1 MEACHRGA
9 RHWLDRAM
17 RLIHGG
23 IRHWLGQDDGIASWG
38 HAMGARNTGWI
49 GALGLIREGLPWGHR
64 ALAGSG
70 QWDWFM
76 AVCGTGWIGWWD
88 WFMGVFHGG
97 VQRGL
102 DQGNCIDL
110 WGCVM
115 GVCDWIGWWD
125 WLVRLRHGA
134 RDTGWIRE
142 MGLIHGGMRHWLD
155 RGNGFDWW
163 GLATLAGPGRWDW
176 FMGVRDTGW
185 NGAMAL
191 IYGDASWG
199 CTTGSGKWDWFVG
212 ARHGGATLAGC
223 GRWDWVMGACHG
235 GAQLDRVM
243 ELICGGEPWGHMT
256 LTRSGRWDW
265 LMWACNGG
273 SRHWLDQ
280 GDGIDSWGRAKWQS
294 NMVAEFKWRYH
305 VSSCLVLR

>member
-88 WFMGVFHGG
+88 WFMRVFHGG

-125 WLVRLRHGA
+125 WLVGLRHGA

-155 RGNGFDWW
+155 RGDGIDSW
-163 GLATLAGPGRWDW
+163 GHAMGPC
-176 FMGVRDTGW
+176 DTGW
-185 NGAMAL
+185 IGAMGL
-191 IYGDASWG
+191 ID
-199 CTTGSGKWDWFVG
+199 
-212 ARHGGATLAGC
+212 
-223 GRWDWVMGACHG
+223 
-235 GAQLDRVM
+235 
-243 ELICGGEPWGHMT
+243 
-256 LTRSGRWDW
+256 
-265 LMWACNGG
+265 GG
-273 SRHWLDQ
+273 SRHWLAR
-280 GDGIDSWGRAKWQS
+280 GDGIDLWGCTTLAGTGRWHWFMGTRHGGARLDRGNGIDLWGHAMGVRHWLDVGDGIKLWGRAMGARNWIGWWNWFVGES
-294 NMVAEFKWRYH
+294 HGGTWH
-305 VSSCLVLR
+305 WLDPGDGID